1 MSRFCALAVCLALL
15 LGGGIS
21 AAQAQ
26 VYGQPIYSL
35 NGQPMSAADAAM
47 LMSNGLPPGN
57 YRVDALGFV
66 YAPGAW
72 QPFMRVPVPQVP
84 QPQAGGYP
92 PAHPAQQQNGPGTVY
107 LPGLGGRP
115 GFSAGMIDGCVV
127 TADGYDS
134 CN

>member
-1 MSRFCALAVCLALL
+1 MSRLCALAVCLALSL
-15 LGGGIS
+15 ATGGGS
-21 AAQAQ
+21 AQAQ
-26 VYGQPIYSL
+26 AYMQPMYYL
-35 NGQPMSAADAAM
+35 NGQPMSAGDAAM

-72 QPFMRVPVPQVP
+72 QPFMRVPVPQFP
-84 QPQAGGYP
+84 QPQASGYP
-92 PAHPAQQQNGPGTVY
+92 PAQHTQQQQGPGTVY

-115 GFSAGMIDGCVV
+115 GFSAGLIDGCVV